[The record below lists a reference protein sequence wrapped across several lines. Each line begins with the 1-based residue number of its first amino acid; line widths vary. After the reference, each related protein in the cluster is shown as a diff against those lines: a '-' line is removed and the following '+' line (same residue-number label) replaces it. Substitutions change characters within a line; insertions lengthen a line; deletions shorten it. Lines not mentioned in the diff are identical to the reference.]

1 MLLFPLQGS
10 GSGVYVDNLARFLAQ
25 RGHQVRVLCCDN
37 YPRQRDYKVESILFS
52 NGENEVY
59 DLDFNF
65 PAFTSHPQSHET
77 TFGSLTSAQKRAYLQ
92 VFREKIETGIASFEP
107 DVVHVHHGWVI
118 APHVARLNVPY
129 VITLHGTERLG
140 LEKFAGYRKIVLP
153 GLRGARFV
161 MALTEQERQ
170 QAIELYGLEAQKVGV
185 VRSGVDTNIFRPLPI
200 DKGRLLQEYGIE
212 RGGAPLVFFGGK
224 LTAIKGVDVLLRAAR
239 IYSRSVERPL
249 TLIAGEGDARP
260 ELEKLA
266 AELELD
272 AVYFL
277 GQQDHQQMTRLFNA
291 ADVAAVPSWS
301 EAFPLTAV
309 EALACGTPVVA
320 SGVGGLRELVNAQVG
335 RLVEPGEPAALA
347 ESILALLKKEF
358 KAKARQEIARYIQ
371 QNFSWEN
378 TVSNIESIYHT

>member
-1 MLLFPLQGS
+1 
-10 GSGVYVDNLARFLAQ
+10 VYVDNLARFLAQ

-37 YPRQRDYKVESILFS
+37 YPRQRDFQVESILFS
-52 NGENEVY
+52 DGENEVY

-65 PAFTSHPQSHET
+65 PAFTSHPQSRET
-77 TFGSLTSAQKRAYLQ
+77 TFGSLTSAQRQVYLR
-92 VFREKIETGIASFEP
+92 VFRERIETGIARFAP
-107 DVVHVHHGWVI
+107 DVVHVHHGWVL

-140 LEKFAGYRKIVLP
+140 LEKFADYRKIVLP

-170 QAIELYGLEAQKVGV
+170 QAIELYGLDAQKVGV
-185 VRSGVDTNIFRPLPI
+185 VKSGVDTNVFRPRPI
-200 DKGRLLQEYGIE
+200 DKGRLLQEHGIE
-212 RGGAPLVFFGGK
+212 RGDAPLVFFGGK
-224 LTAIKGVDVLLRAAR
+224 LTAIKGVDILLRAAR
-239 IYSRSVERPL
+239 VYARSDARPL

-272 AVYFL
+272 GVYFL
-277 GQQDHQQMTRLFNA
+277 GQQDRQQMTRLFNA

-320 SGVGGLRELVNAQVG
+320 SSVGGLRELVNAQVG

-347 ESILALLKKEF
+347 ESILALLKERF
-358 KAKARQEIARYIQ
+358 KAQAREKIARYVQ

-378 TVSNIESIYHT
+378 TVSEIESVYKQ